1 MTTLQAVILGL
12 VEGITEFLPVSST
25 AHLLVLQKA
34 FVLSSPSL
42 FFDVVVQLGAL
53 GAVIVYFHKKILQLS
68 RDTFAFI
75 SQVARGEVTVTPQ
88 NLPMGL
94 TILVATLP
102 VFALGFLLR
111 RQIEMLHT
119 SMLVIAF
126 MSITVGLLLAL
137 AQKQSQKEGGK
148 IRAKNI
154 ITMGLYQ
161 ILALIPGTSRSGII
175 IAGGLFEGLSFSQ
188 ALEYSFLMGIPSLG
202 GAGLFELI
210 SAAKEGINQTL
221 LFPTIVATAVS
232 FVSAMIVIHFLLKWV
247 RKVGFMPF
255 VYYRILFGI
264 VALFYR

>member
-1 MTTLQAVILGL
+1 MTTFQAIILGL

-34 FVLSSPSL
+34 FALSSPSL

-68 RDTFAFI
+68 RDAFTYLFNV
-75 SQVARGEVTVTPQ
+75 SQGLITVTPA
-88 NLPMGL
+88 NLPLGL
-94 TILVATLP
+94 TILVASIP
-102 VFALGFLLR
+102 VFIFGFLLR

-126 MSITVGLLLAL
+126 MSIVVGLLLAY
-137 AQKQSQKEGGK
+137 AQKQSQKEGK
-148 IRAKNI
+148 QIRPKNI
-154 ITMGLYQ
+154 IAMGLYQ

-210 SAAKEGINQTL
+210 SAAKEGVSQTL
-221 LFPTIVATAVS
+221 LFPTLLATVVS
-232 FVSAMIVIHFLLKWV
+232 FVSAMIMIHFLLKWV
-247 RKVGFMPF
+247 RKSGFMPF